1 MYKKI
6 LMFVDMDGV
15 IVEYDYFPSSK
26 KKNTISSFINQR
38 PLLTTIEL
46 FKKVSKIKNID
57 MYILS
62 SCRYNTQ
69 VNEKNIW
76 LNKHAPFFKKENRIF
91 IVHENE
97 NYKINEKKDM
107 KAIYIENIIKKIDC
121 DFIIMIDDSHELLKR
136 AKKRI
141 KKNIKV
147 YHTSSLID

>member
-15 IVEYDYFPSSK
+15 IVEYDYFPNSK
-26 KKNTISSFINQR
+26 KTVSSFLNQR

-46 FKKVSKIKNID
+46 FKKINKIKNID
-57 MYILS
+57 LYILS
-62 SCRYNTQ
+62 SCRFNPQ
-69 VNEKNIW
+69 VNEKNTW

-97 NYKINEKKDM
+97 NYIINEKRDM
-107 KAIYIENIIKKIDC
+107 KAIYIENIMKKTDC